1 MRRSTELTEQLSVV
15 QIAAVEAERDRSNW
29 LVEGLWEEEGVG
41 VLGGAPKSC
50 KSWLALDFA
59 FSVATGTPALQR
71 HEVSAPGPVLV
82 FAAEDHPARVRSR
95 LEGLAVHRGEDLAR
109 VPLHLITE
117 SALRLDTRRDQDRL
131 ARAVGRYRPRLLVLD
146 PFVRLHR
153 IDENSAL
160 EVSGVLAYLR
170 ELQRDSHVAIL
181 VVHHSRKAG
190 VGSDQVGL
198 SLRGSGDFHAWG
210 ESNLYLRRRR
220 GALELISEQRNAP
233 SLEPIQLV
241 LRVDGGAPP
250 RLEVVCAGPRNSD
263 LDELKKHIVEVLARE
278 TEPRTQEWLRGEL
291 RVRLQRLSSAV
302 RELEVEG
309 TLERSAAGCTLRREN
324 DSESFGRSGDGG
336 GDASIE
342 E

>member
-1 MRRSTELTEQLSVV
+1 M
-15 QIAAVEAERDRSNW
+15 
-29 LVEGLWEEEGVG
+29 
-41 VLGGAPKSC
+41 
-50 KSWLALDFA
+50 
-59 FSVATGTPALQR
+59 
-71 HEVSAPGPVLV
+71 
-82 FAAEDHPARVRSR
+82 
-95 LEGLAVHRGEDLAR
+95 
-109 VPLHLITE
+109 
-117 SALRLDTRRDQDRL
+117 
-131 ARAVGRYRPRLLVLD
+131 LD

-170 ELQRDSHVAIL
+170 ELQRESHVAIL

-190 VGSDQVGL
+190 AGSDQVGL

-220 GALELISEQRNAP
+220 GALELISEQRNAA

-241 LRVDGGAPP
+241 LRADGRAPP
-250 RLEVVCAGPRNSD
+250 HLEVVCAAPRAGD
-263 LDELKKHIVEVLARE
+263 LGELKKRVAQVLGRE

-291 RVRLQRLSSAV
+291 KVRLQRLSSAV
-302 RELEVEG
+302 RELEEEG
-309 TLERSAAGCTLRREN
+309 VIERSAAGCTLRREN
-324 DSESFGRSGDGG
+324 DHGSFGRSGDGG

>member
-1 MRRSTELTEQLSVV
+1 
-15 QIAAVEAERDRSNW
+15 
-29 LVEGLWEEEGVG
+29 
-41 VLGGAPKSC
+41 
-50 KSWLALDFA
+50 
-59 FSVATGTPALQR
+59 
-71 HEVSAPGPVLV
+71 
-82 FAAEDHPARVRSR
+82 
-95 LEGLAVHRGEDLAR
+95 
-109 VPLHLITE
+109 
-117 SALRLDTRRDQDRL
+117 
-131 ARAVGRYRPRLLVLD
+131 
-146 PFVRLHR
+146 
-153 IDENSAL
+153 
-160 EVSGVLAYLR
+160 VLAYLR

-190 VGSDQVGL
+190 AGSDQVGL

-241 LRVDGGAPP
+241 LRADGDAPP
-250 RLEVVCAGPRNSD
+250 RLEVVCAGPRNGE
-263 LDELKKHIVEVLARE
+263 LDELKKHIVEVLARQ

-302 RELEVEG
+302 RELEAEG
-309 TLERSAAGCTLRREN
+309 ALERSAAGCILRRQN
-324 DSESFGRSGDGG
+324 DREFFGRSGDGG